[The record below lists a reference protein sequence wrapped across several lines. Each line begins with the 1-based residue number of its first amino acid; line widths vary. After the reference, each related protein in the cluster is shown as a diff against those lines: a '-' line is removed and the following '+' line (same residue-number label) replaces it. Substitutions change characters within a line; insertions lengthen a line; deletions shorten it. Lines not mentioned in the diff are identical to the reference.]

1 MGNKNDNSL
10 SLSRMGV
17 IQLWR
22 GDLMRKYRAEKGIMQ
37 KEVAEILEVTE
48 AAVSRWETNTMKPSP
63 VSARKIAELLG
74 VEVEELYL
82 EEFTPDQLKRM
93 KAIPIL
99 NTNDE
104 TFVPLS
110 LDVTAAFVTNHDYIP
125 WYREG
130 DILYIDKGDAKDGD
144 LVIVRDKKGNAVAG
158 SLNLQSSKVIN
169 PQGLHSFVELIG
181 KVSYMLERVGR

>member
-1 MGNKNDNSL
+1 
-10 SLSRMGV
+10 
-17 IQLWR
+17 
-22 GDLMRKYRAEKGIMQ
+22 MRKYRAEKGIMQ

-63 VSARKIAELLG
+63 VSARKIAELLD

-104 TFVPLS
+104 TFVPLA
-110 LDVTAAFVTNHDYIP
+110 LNVTAALVTEHDFGP

-130 DILYIDKGDAKDGD
+130 DILYIDKGDVRDGD

>member
-1 MGNKNDNSL
+1 M
-10 SLSRMGV
+10 

-22 GDLMRKYRAEKGIMQ
+22 GDLMRKYRAEKGMTQ
-37 KEVAEILEVTE
+37 KETAEILEVTE

-130 DILYIDKGDAKDGD
+130 DILYIDKGDVKDGD
-144 LVIVRDKKGNAVAG
+144 LVIVRDKKGNAIAG

-181 KVSYMLERVGR
+181 KVTYMLERVGR